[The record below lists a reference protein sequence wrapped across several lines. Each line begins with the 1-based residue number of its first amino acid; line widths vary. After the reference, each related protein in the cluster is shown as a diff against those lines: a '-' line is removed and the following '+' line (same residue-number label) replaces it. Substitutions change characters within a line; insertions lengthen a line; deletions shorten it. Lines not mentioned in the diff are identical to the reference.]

1 MKRKCTLISVAM
13 TTLVLVSLCT
23 VCASIS
29 VSAAV
34 SSSANIQSAL
44 VGAPAGV
51 AGAPAVCKPYVNGG
65 YIALFVRG
73 NDGALWWESWDGTWS
88 GWTSL
93 GAPAGG
99 LTSDPAVTTPDYNY
113 MTVSVRGTDGAL
125 WVIETSDGGNS
136 WGGWYSWGGQI
147 LPGTGPTVCSW
158 VTLSGTTS
166 TNHYAWFVAGTDHA
180 LWWRE
185 TTSNWHGL
193 GGYLTSSPAAA
204 ALPTLSF
211 TDKSIDV
218 CTRGS
223 DGALWLRSY
232 ADGSWSGW
240 QGLGGQIVP
249 GTAPAM
255 DAGRISAQQIGR
267 FEIFVEGTDGALWHR
282 VNTGAAWSG
291 WQGLGGKLSSS
302 PTSADVNLN
311 YVAQQ
316 IDVFVRGTDNALW
329 QKYYVAATN
338 RWSGWISV
346 P

>member
-136 WGGWYSWGGQI
+136 WGVGI
-147 LPGTGPTVCSW
+147 LGADRFSQARGRP
-158 VTLSGTTS
+158 
-166 TNHYAWFVAGTDHA
+166 YVAGLLCPA
-180 LWWRE
+180 RLAQI
-185 TTSNWHGL
+185 TTPGL
-193 GGYLTSSPAAA
+193 SL
-204 ALPTLSF
+204 
-211 TDKSIDV
+211 
-218 CTRGS
+218 
-223 DGALWLRSY
+223 
-232 ADGSWSGW
+232 
-240 QGLGGQIVP
+240 
-249 GTAPAM
+249 
-255 DAGRISAQQIGR
+255 AQTMRCG
-267 FEIFVEGTDGALWHR
+267 
-282 VNTGAAWSG
+282 
-291 WQGLGGKLSSS
+291 GGKPRVTGMASADILLRRPQLQHCLPYRSRTNQS
-302 PTSADVNLN
+302 TSA
-311 YVAQQ
+311 
-316 IDVFVRGTDNALW
+316 R
-329 QKYYVAATN
+329 VAATAP
-338 RWSGWISV
+338 SG
-346 P
+346 

>member
-147 LPGTGPTVCSW
+147 LPG
-158 VTLSGTTS
+158 
-166 TNHYAWFVAGTDHA
+166 
-180 LWWRE
+180 
-185 TTSNWHGL
+185 HG
-193 GGYLTSSPAAA
+193 
-204 ALPTLSF
+204 
-211 TDKSIDV
+211 
-218 CTRGS
+218 
-223 DGALWLRSY
+223 
-232 ADGSWSGW
+232 ADR
-240 QGLGGQIVP
+240 
-249 GTAPAM
+249 M
-255 DAGRISAQQIGR
+255 
-267 FEIFVEGTDGALWHR
+267 
-282 VNTGAAWSG
+282 
-291 WQGLGGKLSSS
+291 
-302 PTSADVNLN
+302 
-311 YVAQQ
+311 
-316 IDVFVRGTDNALW
+316 
-329 QKYYVAATN
+329 
-338 RWSGWISV
+338 
-346 P
+346 